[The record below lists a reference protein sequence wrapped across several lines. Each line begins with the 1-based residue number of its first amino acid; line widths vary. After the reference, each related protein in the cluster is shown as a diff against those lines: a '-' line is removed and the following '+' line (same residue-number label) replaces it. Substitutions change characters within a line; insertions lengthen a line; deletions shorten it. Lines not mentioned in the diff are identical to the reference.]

1 MDNPDSAANLG
12 ATRAHCAPVRKKRMR
27 MILASVCL
35 ALAALLFLPEPSP
48 PTANGAGRREFVWN
62 QAGYWAALQEEFA
75 RARKSDPA
83 ALSPRI
89 NDLLAAGHRLADALE
104 AQGATPAD
112 PRFAALETNLFQL
125 APVVGACPAKAAE
138 YVSLANRVR
147 RVAKQSAT
155 AWDTDSDAARITLYR
170 LIFGGRMA
178 VEEVLLQR
186 TSGPAINP
194 VCDAEPSQTPSV
206 EIRGVKLHSGDILIS
221 RGAAPTSALISR
233 GNDYPGGF
241 SHAALLLVDAQ
252 TGTPAIIESHI
263 ERGVVVSSLEDY
275 FGAPKLRLMAL
286 RLRADLP
293 ALKTDPLLPHKA
305 AMAARAG
312 ALARHIPYDF
322 EMNSADGSKQFC
334 SEVVAAAYERFGTR
348 LWMGMTH
355 ISSTTVAAWLGSVGV
370 RHFKTQEPADL
381 EYDPQL
387 RVVAEWHDTE
397 PLRQAHIDDA
407 VIDVMLKKA
416 KPGEPLPYNWLKLPL
431 ARFAKAYSAVL
442 NTFGHTG
449 PVPEGMTATT
459 ALRVSALRQRHAE
472 LKRRLATL
480 VQNYNKREGYFPP
493 YWELVRLSEAAATT
507 R

>member
-1 MDNPDSAANLG
+1 MSVTSAPCG
-12 ATRAHCAPVRKKRMR
+12 PVRKTRTRML
-27 MILASVCL
+27 LASVCL

-48 PTANGAGRREFVWN
+48 PAENGAGRRKFVWN
-62 QAGYWAALQEEFA
+62 QGSYWAALQEEFA

-89 NDLLAAGHRLADALE
+89 DELLAAGHRLADALE
-104 AQGATPAD
+104 AQDATPAD
-112 PRFAALETNLFQL
+112 RRFAALETNLFQL
-125 APVVGACPAKAAE
+125 APLVAACPVKAAE

-147 RVAKQSAT
+147 RVAKQSAA
-155 AWDTDSDAARITLYR
+155 AWDMNSDAARITLYR

-186 TSGPAINP
+186 TTGPAIDA
-194 VCDAEPSQTPSV
+194 VCDLEPSQTSSV
-206 EIRGVKLHSGDILIS
+206 EIRGVTLHSGDILIS

-233 GNDYPGGF
+233 GNDYPGSF
-241 SHAALLLVDAQ
+241 SHAALLLVDEQ
-252 TGTPAIIESHI
+252 TGTPSIIEAHL
-263 ERGVVVSSLEDY
+263 ERGVVVSTLEEYLGD
-275 FGAPKLRLMAL
+275 PKLRFMAL

-293 ALKTDPLLPHKA
+293 ALKADPLLPHKA

-312 ALARHIPYDF
+312 ARARHIPYDF
-322 EMNSADGSKQFC
+322 EMNCADRSKQFC
-334 SEVVAAAYERFGTR
+334 SEVVAAAYEQFGTR

-355 ISSTTVAAWLGSVGV
+355 ISSPTVAAWLGSIGV

-407 VIDVMLKKA
+407 VIDVMLEKA
-416 KPGEPLPYNWLKLPL
+416 RPGAALPYNWPKLPL
-431 ARFAKAYSAVL
+431 ARLAKAHSAVL
-442 NTFGHTG
+442 NTFGKTG
-449 PVPEGMTATT
+449 RVPEGMTATA
-459 ALRVSALRQRHAE
+459 ALRVSGLRQRHAE
-472 LKRRLATL
+472 LKQRLAK
-480 VQNYNKREGYFPP
+480 VVEDYCQREGYFPP
-493 YWELVRLSEAAATT
+493 YWELVRLSEEAAAAM